1 MNGIAF
7 TTAFIKYQIKWH
19 LQTIFKTILSH
30 FVMNFNP
37 FVAKVNFSMKQK
49 KKKKLFGSK
58 HLIWV
63 WFTPG

>member
-37 FVAKVNFSMKQK
+37 FVAKVNFSMKQTK
-49 KKKKLFGSK
+49 KRSFLAAN
-58 HLIWV
+58 
-63 WFTPG
+63 T